1 MPLCKKG
8 DPTVCANYR
17 TISLIRSL
25 YKSQKSNVRLHGE
38 ASDWFQAMQG
48 VRQGCILSP
57 YLFDLMAKLLMRM
70 ALGVMKVV
78 SELVED
84 ALQISAMRMIS
95 YS

>member
-1 MPLCKKG
+1 
-8 DPTVCANYR
+8 
-17 TISLIRSL
+17 
-25 YKSQKSNVRLHGE
+25 
-38 ASDWFQAMQG
+38 MQG